1 MNPVTERLLTL
12 LRKKGRRR
20 IYLGEL
26 WEPYFAANPEA
37 TFTTDSRSQLG
48 LALQEA
54 ASAGFLALSIGLDKS
69 EKPYLPK
76 LVTLAP
82 DPGGPQ
88 LDRAAR
94 IAVWPPELAWA
105 ARMPLRR
112 EERDFLE
119 AVRLFLRDLCPDEP
133 VVPLRERSLQL
144 TGDEKLIER
153 QFLGRRLFAPGRL
166 TLELLRA
173 RRVHP
178 PFVWQ
183 AVDQEPTLL
192 AVENHHTYH
201 TLCQAL
207 TPEDGIGM
215 VAYGYGRQFP
225 SSVLFVT
232 ELPQTVTRILYYGDL
247 DLEGLEIALETARAA
262 RKAGLPPV
270 EPAAGLYRLLLEVG
284 RPGPETGRRVT
295 EPAARR
301 ACAWLPEDIRPV
313 ALQLLM
319 NEQRMAQEGL
329 GLRLLLDPSI
339 RRRAFGHYGS

>member
-1 MNPVTERLLTL
+1 MNPVTERLLVL
-12 LRKKGRRR
+12 LRQKGRRR
-20 IYLGEL
+20 IYLSEL
-26 WEPYFAANPEA
+26 WEPYFAVNPEA
-37 TFTTDSRSQLG
+37 TFAPDSRSQLG
-48 LALQEA
+48 SALEEA
-54 ASAGFLALSIGLDKS
+54 AAAGLLVFSPTLDRS
-69 EKPYLPK
+69 ERPYLPK
-76 LVTLAP
+76 LVTLAH
-82 DPGGPQ
+82 DPSGPQ
-88 LDRAAR
+88 PDRTAR

-105 ARMPLRR
+105 ARLPLRR

-119 AVRLFLRDLCPDEP
+119 AVRLFRRDLCQDEP

-183 AVDQEPTLL
+183 AVDQASASTLL
-192 AVENHHTYH
+192 AIENHHTYH
-201 TLCQAL
+201 TLFQAL
-207 TPEDGIGM
+207 TPEDGIGI

-232 ELPQTVTRILYYGDL
+232 ELPRTMTRILYYGDL
-247 DLEGLEIALETARAA
+247 DLEGLEIALETGRAA

-313 ALQLLM
+313 ALELLM
-319 NEQRMAQEGL
+319 SKQRMAQEGL
-329 GLRLLLDPSI
+329 GLRLLLDPDI
-339 RRRAFGHYGS
+339 RRRAFGD